1 MPQNPLAALRVLL
14 FNVIFTTLFI
24 LTSAALDSNSVSI
37 QSQPYYQQQRDCA
50 QGCLFTDHDIV
61 GIDIYLGCQYPALND
76 CYCRNDLASSASFHI
91 TSCLTANSCTATSD
105 LPIAVSAYNNYC
117 QSVSAEDGIAAASTT
132 TSAVSG
138 NNGVSQTTT
147 LAPNLSQPTPSG
159 QSTIPAATYTP
170 SAPASASPS
179 SGTSSNGGQSGN
191 LSTTDQIIIGVAI
204 PVASMVV
211 AILIG
216 RWQWRKE
223 KKLGGKGTIH
233 NTINYFFR

>member
-1 MPQNPLAALRVLL
+1 MHNIKPGSQFLPQISTVELPLL
-14 FNVIFTTLFI
+14 TT
-24 LTSAALDSNSVSI
+24 SE
-37 QSQPYYQQQRDCA
+37 Q
-50 QGCLFTDHDIV
+50 
-61 GIDIYLGCQYPALND
+61 

-117 QSVSAEDGIAAASTT
+117 QSVSAEDGIAAVSTT

-191 LSTTDQIIIGVAI
+191 LSTTDQIIIGVAV
-204 PVASMVV
+204 PVAGMVV